1 MTSVLD
7 YIIAMVVGGAILL
20 ITITVTDTGTREFLN
35 YNSDA
40 IIQMN
45 LINMSN
51 TIEYD
56 LRKMG
61 YGIPE
66 GDQVLFMAQPNH
78 LKFIAHLNRDFDYFG
93 HLIAHRDNIPDTIE
107 YVITL
112 AETIDY
118 GDTILKMYKI
128 TRILKVTG
136 EGVSSNDIGRI
147 GNAGVFRYL
156 DQIGNPVDPG
166 TELVSSKMVEV
177 TLTAFNPRVV
187 LSPELVRK
195 EVAGIQDQEFRKK
208 ELRRLL
214 RTSFWKQT
222 RLVSKNLRR

>member
-1 MTSVLD
+1 MGSLLD
-7 YIIAMVVGGAILL
+7 YIMAMIVGGAILL

-45 LINMSN
+45 LMNMSS

-66 GDQVLFMAQPNH
+66 GDQVLFIAQPNH
-78 LKFIAHLNRDFDYFG
+78 FKFIAQLNRDFDYFG
-93 HLIAHRDNIPDTIE
+93 HLIPHRDNIPDTIE
-107 YVITL
+107 YVVTL

-118 GDTILKMYKI
+118 GDTVLRMYKV
-128 TRILKVTG
+128 TRILKITG
-136 EGVSSNDIGRI
+136 EGVSSTDIGRI
-147 GNAGVFRYL
+147 GNARVFRYL
-156 DQIGNPVDPG
+156 DQVGNPVDPG
-166 TELVSSKMVEV
+166 AELVASKMVEV
-177 TLTAFNPRVV
+177 TLTAFNPRVI

-195 EVAGIQDQEFRKK
+195 EVSSIQDQEFRKK

-214 RTSFWKQT
+214 RTSFWRQT

>member
-1 MTSVLD
+1 MGSILD
-7 YIIAMVVGGAILL
+7 YIMATIIGGAILL

-40 IIQMN
+40 ITQIN
-45 LINMSN
+45 LANMSG

-66 GDQVLFMAQPNH
+66 GSQVIFKAEPNH
-78 LKFIAHLNRDFDYFG
+78 IKFIAHLNREFDYFG
-93 HLIAHRDNIPDTIE
+93 HTIPHRDNIPDTIE
-107 YVITL
+107 YIVSL

-118 GDTILKMYKI
+118 GDTVLRTYKI
-128 TRILKVTG
+128 TRILKITG
-136 EGVSSNDIGRI
+136 EGNRATDIGRI
-147 GNAGVFRYL
+147 GNHRVFRYL

-166 TELVSSKMVEV
+166 TELIATKMVEV
-177 TLTAFNPRVV
+177 TLTMFNPRVV

-195 EVAGIQDQEFRKK
+195 EVSSIQDREFRKM

-214 RTSFWKQT
+214 RTSFWRQT

>member
-1 MTSVLD
+1 MASILD
-7 YIIAMVVGGAILL
+7 YIMATVIGGVILL
-20 ITITVTDTGTREFLN
+20 ITIVVTDTTTRDFAN

-40 IIQMN
+40 ITQIN
-45 LINMSN
+45 LANMSSI
-51 TIEYD
+51 IEYD

-61 YGIPE
+61 YGVPE
-66 GDQVLFMAQPNH
+66 GNRILFIARPNH
-78 LKFIAHLNRDFDYFG
+78 LKFIVDLNREFDYFG
-93 HLIAHRDNIPDTIE
+93 HVIPHRDNIADTIE
-107 YVITL
+107 YIITL
-112 AETIDY
+112 AEKIDY
-118 GDTILKMYKI
+118 GDTSLFIYKI

-136 EGVSSNDIGRI
+136 EGVRSTDIGRI
-147 GNAGVFRYL
+147 GNGQVFRYL

-166 TELVSSKMVEV
+166 SELVASKMVEV

-195 EVAGIQDQEFRKK
+195 EVSGIKDREFRKK

-214 RTSFWKQT
+214 RTSFWRQT

>member
-1 MTSVLD
+1 MSSLLD
-7 YIIAMVVGGAILL
+7 YIMATIIGGAILL

-40 IIQMN
+40 ITQIN
-45 LINMSN
+45 LAN
-51 TIEYD
+51 TSGVIEYD

-66 GDQVLFMAQPNH
+66 GSQILFKAEPGH
-78 LKFIAHLNRDFDYFG
+78 IKFIAHLNREFDYFD
-93 HLIAHRDNIPDTIE
+93 HVIPHKDNVPDTIE
-107 YVITL
+107 YVISL

-118 GDTILKMYKI
+118 GDTILRMYKV
-128 TRILKVTG
+128 TRILKITG
-136 EGVSSNDIGRI
+136 EGVRMTDVGRI
-147 GNAGVFRYL
+147 GNARVFRYL

-166 TELVSSKMVEV
+166 MELIATKMVEV
-177 TLTAFNPRVV
+177 TLTMFNPRVV
-187 LSPELVRK
+187 LSPELVKK
-195 EVAGIQDQEFRKK
+195 EVSSIQDQEFRKR

-214 RTSFWKQT
+214 RTSFWRQT